1 MLEEIIIL
9 LEVDEGINTF
19 DDNVAWEEVIDELT
33 LVELE
38 IGISVMVLLIME
50 VLVEELVL
58 LLPLSRT
65 TSTQLQNM
73 SDLISIDH

>member
-38 IGISVMVLLIME
+38 IGISVVVLLIME

-65 TSTQLQNM
+65 TSTQLQNL
-73 SDLISIDH
+73 SDFISIDH

>member
-38 IGISVMVLLIME
+38 IGINVVVLLIIE

-65 TSTQLQNM
+65 TSTQLQNL
-73 SDLISIDH
+73 SDFRSIDH